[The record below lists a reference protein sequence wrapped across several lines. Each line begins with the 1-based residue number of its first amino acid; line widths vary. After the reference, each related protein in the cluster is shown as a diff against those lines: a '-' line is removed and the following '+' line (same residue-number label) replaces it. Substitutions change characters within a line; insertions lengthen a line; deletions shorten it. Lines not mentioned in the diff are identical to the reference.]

1 MSSWP
6 QIFMGEFFTL
16 LSYDF
21 FGIGGKFSTET
32 PRCSLHAM
40 GVFLK
45 STTRGQC
52 CHSLARCPRPPPL
65 PGARELSAVSSAY
78 SILCYYFLIYKAL
91 FLSRYL
97 SLCPVSENLA
107 EAIRNKKYKPLK
119 AQGSGQI
126 GVFKWLY
133 AKQTGGGDNKS
144 GDPDQNST
152 VIRVQ
157 R

>member
-1 MSSWP
+1 M
-6 QIFMGEFFTL
+6 
-16 LSYDF
+16 
-21 FGIGGKFSTET
+21 
-32 PRCSLHAM
+32 
-40 GVFLK
+40 
-45 STTRGQC
+45 
-52 CHSLARCPRPPPL
+52 
-65 PGARELSAVSSAY
+65 GARELSPVSGAY
-78 SILCYYFLIYKAL
+78 SILGYYFLIYKAL
-91 FLSRYL
+91 FLSRYLLL

-133 AKQTGGGDNKS
+133 AKQTGGGDNKNEE
-144 GDPDQNST
+144 PDQNST